1 MEIVMMR
8 SVLLAGVACVA
19 LGAAAATSARAAE
32 EVEIIHWWTSGGEA
46 AALQVLR
53 ENLEKQGVAWK
64 DAAVAGGGGD
74 QARTV
79 LQARMAAGNPPTAM
93 QMLGLVVQDWAAA
106 GALGDLSELADK
118 DGWDQVIPPALQ
130 AIVKYDGH
138 YVAAPFNMH
147 STNWVWVNKA
157 LFDQVGGPEPTTFEN
172 FLALAQKF
180 QEAGVTPVA
189 HGGQAWQEATIF
201 DGAVISAGGPDFYKK
216 AFIELDEEAL
226 GGATMQQAFDQLR
239 AIRGLVD
246 PNFPGRDWNLA
257 TAMVIQGQAG
267 MQIMGDW
274 AKGEFVNA
282 GKVAG
287 QDFLC
292 FRYPGTQ
299 GAVTFN
305 SDAFG
310 MMEVSEAQK
319 PAQLKLAAAIMEPSF
334 QESFNLKKGSIPAR
348 NDVPDTNFDACGQ
361 KGIADAKEATAAD
374 TLMGSLAHGHAASE
388 SVKGAVYDVV
398 TAFFNS
404 EQSSEEAAQALAQA
418 VANAK

>member
-1 MEIVMMR
+1 MSTKQI
-8 SVLLAGVACVA
+8 LLAGAAVLGLA
-19 LGAAAATSARAAE
+19 LGSAQVRAEE
-32 EVEIIHWWTSGGEA
+32 EVEVIHWWTSGGEA

-53 ENLEKQGVAWK
+53 ENLAKEGVAWK
-64 DAAVAGGGGD
+64 DAAIAGGGGD

-93 QMLGLVVQDWAAA
+93 QMLGLVIQDWAEQ
-106 GALGDLSELADK
+106 GALGDLTPLAEK
-118 DGWDQVIPPALQ
+118 DGWDNVIPPALQ
-130 AIVKYDGH
+130 AIDKYDGH

-157 LFDQVGGPEPTTFEN
+157 LFDKVGGPEPTTWEN
-172 FLALAQKF
+172 FQALAQKF
-180 QEAGVTPVA
+180 KDAGVTPVA

-201 DGAVISAGGPDFYKK
+201 DGAVISAGGPEFYKK
-216 AFIELDEEAL
+216 AFIELAEEAL
-226 GGATMQQAFDQLR
+226 GSDTMAKAFDQMR
-239 AIRGLVD
+239 AIRGMVD

-257 TAMVIQGQAG
+257 TAMVINGQAG

-274 AKGEFVNA
+274 AKGEWLNA
-282 GKVAG
+282 GKAPG
-287 QDFLC
+287 TDFLC

-310 MMEVSEAQK
+310 MMAISEDKQDAQF
-319 PAQLKLAAAIMEPSF
+319 KLAAAIMDPAF

-348 NDVPDTNFDACGQ
+348 SDVPDTNFDACG
-361 KGIADAKEATAAD
+361 KKAIADAKEATANNA
-374 TLMGSLAHGHAASE
+374 LMGSLAHGHAAPE
-388 SVKGAVYDVV
+388 AVKGAVYDVV
-398 TAFFNS
+398 TEFFNS
-404 EQSSEEAAQALAQA
+404 DMSSADAAQKLAQA

>member
-1 MEIVMMR
+1 MLTR
-8 SVLLAGVACVA
+8 RVLMAGAAMIGLA
-19 LGAAAATSARAAE
+19 LGAAAARAAE

-53 ENLEKQGVAWK
+53 ENLEKEGVAWK
-64 DAAVAGGGGD
+64 DAAIAGGGGD

-93 QMLGLVVQDWAAA
+93 QMLGLVVQDWAQQD
-106 GALGDLSELADK
+106 ALGDLTPLAEK
-118 DGWDQVIPPALQ
+118 DHWDDVIPPALQ
-130 AIVKYDGH
+130 NIVKYEGH

-157 LFDQVGGPEPTTFEN
+157 LFDQVGGPEPTSWESFVE
-172 FLALAQKF
+172 LAGKLRD
-180 QEAGVTPVA
+180 AGVVPIA
-189 HGGQAWQEATIF
+189 HGGQAWQETTIF
-201 DGAVISAGGPDFYKK
+201 DGAVLSAGGPEFYRK

-226 GGATMQQAFDQLR
+226 GSETMAKAFDQLR
-239 AIRGLVD
+239 TIRGLVD

-257 TAMVIQGQAG
+257 TAMVINGQAG

-310 MMEVSEAQK
+310 MMKVGAAQED
-319 PAQLKLAAAIMEPSF
+319 AQLKLAAAIMDPAF
-334 QESFNLKKGSIPAR
+334 QEMFNIKKGSIPAR
-348 NDVPDTNFDACGQ
+348 SDVSDANFDACGK
-361 KGIADAKEATAAD
+361 KGIADAKEATANGA
-374 TLMGSLAHGHAASE
+374 LMGSMAHGHAAPE
-388 SVKGAVYDVV
+388 AVKGAVYDVV
-398 TAFFNS
+398 TEFFNS
-404 EQSSEEAAQALAQA
+404 DMSSADAAQKLAAA

>member
-1 MEIVMMR
+1 MTIR
-8 SVLLAGVACVA
+8 RTLLAGVAA
-19 LGAAAATSARAAE
+19 LGLVAATAARAE
-32 EVEIIHWWTSGGEA
+32 ESVEVIHWWTSGGEA
-46 AALQVLR
+46 AALKVLR
-53 ENLEKQGVAWK
+53 ENLEKEGVQWK
-64 DAAVAGGGGD
+64 DAAIAGGGGD

-93 QMLGLVVQDWAAA
+93 QMLGLVVQDWAQQ
-106 GALGDLSELADK
+106 GALGDLTPIAQKE
-118 DGWDQVIPPALQ
+118 GWDKVIPPALQ
-130 AIVKYDGH
+130 KIVKYDGH

-157 LFDQVGGPEPTTFEN
+157 LFEKVGGPEPTSWEN
-172 FLALAQKF
+172 FVTLAKKF
-180 QEAGVTPVA
+180 KDAGVVPVA
-189 HGGQAWQEATIF
+189 HGGQAWQDATIF

-216 AFIELDEEAL
+216 AFIELDETAL
-226 GGATMQQAFDQLR
+226 SSPTMAKAFDQLR
-239 AIRGLVD
+239 TIRGMVD

-257 TAMVIQGQAG
+257 TAMVINGQAG

-274 AKGEFVNA
+274 AKGEWVNA
-282 GKVAG
+282 GKKAG
-287 QDFLC
+287 EDFLC

-299 GAVTFN
+299 GSVTFN

-310 MMEVSEAQK
+310 MMKISAEEQDAQF
-319 PAQLKLAAAIMEPSF
+319 KLAAAIMDPAF

-348 NDVPDTNFDACGQ
+348 TDVSDAKFDACGK
-361 KGIADAKEATAAD
+361 KGIADAKEATAKGS
-374 TLMGSLAHGHAASE
+374 LMGSMAHGHAASE

-404 EQSSEEAAQALAQA
+404 DQSSTDAAKKLSEA

>member
-1 MEIVMMR
+1 MHR
-8 SVLLAGVACVA
+8 TRVLLAAASTVAIGMSA
-19 LGAAAATSARAAE
+19 FEARAAE
-32 EVEIIHWWTSGGEA
+32 EVEVIHWWTSGGEA

-53 ENLEKQGVAWK
+53 ETLAKEGVAWK
-64 DAAVAGGGGD
+64 DAAIAGGGGD

-93 QMLGLVVQDWAAA
+93 QMLGLVVQDWAQQ
-106 GALGDLSELADK
+106 GALGDLTPLATK

-130 AIVKYDGH
+130 NIVKYDGH

-157 LFDQVGGPEPTTFEN
+157 LFDKVGGPEPTTWEN
-172 FLALAQKF
+172 FVALAKKF
-180 QEAGVTPVA
+180 KDAGVTPVA

-201 DGAVISAGGPDFYKK
+201 DGAVISAGGPGFYKK
-216 AFIELDEEAL
+216 AFIELDEASL
-226 GGATMQQAFDQLR
+226 DSPTMQKAFDELR
-239 AIRGLVD
+239 AIRGMVD

-257 TAMVIQGQAG
+257 TAMVINGQAG

-274 AKGEFVNA
+274 AKGEWINA
-282 GKVAG
+282 GKVPG
-287 QDFLC
+287 QDVLC

-310 MMEVSEAQK
+310 MMQVEASEQD
-319 PAQLKLAAAIMEPSF
+319 AQLKLAAAIMDPAF

-348 NDVPDTNFDACGQ
+348 TDVPDTHFDACG
-361 KGIADAKEATAAD
+361 KKAIADAKEATAHDA
-374 TLMGSLAHGHAASE
+374 LMGSLAHGHAAPE
-388 SVKGAVYDVV
+388 AVKGAIYDVV
-398 TAFFNS
+398 TEFFNS
-404 EQSSEEAAQALAQA
+404 NMSSADASKKLAQA

>member
-1 MEIVMMR
+1 MSTKQI
-8 SVLLAGVACVA
+8 LLAGAAVLGLA
-19 LGAAAATSARAAE
+19 LGSAQVRAEE
-32 EVEIIHWWTSGGEA
+32 EVEVIHWWTSGGEA

-53 ENLEKQGVAWK
+53 ENLAKEGVAWK
-64 DAAVAGGGGD
+64 DAAIAGGGGD

-93 QMLGLVVQDWAAA
+93 QMLGLVIQDWAEQ
-106 GALGDLSELADK
+106 GALGDLTPLAEK
-118 DGWDQVIPPALQ
+118 DGWDNVIPPALQ
-130 AIVKYDGH
+130 AIDKADGR

-157 LFDQVGGPEPTTFEN
+157 LFDQVGGPEPTTWEN
-172 FLALAQKF
+172 FQALAQKF
-180 QEAGVTPVA
+180 KDAGVTPVA

-201 DGAVISAGGPDFYKK
+201 DGAVISAGGPEFYKK

-226 GGATMQQAFDQLR
+226 GSDTMAKAFDQMR
-239 AIRGLVD
+239 AIRGMVD

-257 TAMVIQGQAG
+257 TAMVINGQAG

-274 AKGEFVNA
+274 AKGEWLNA
-282 GKVAG
+282 GKAPG
-287 QDFLC
+287 TDFLC

-310 MMEVSEAQK
+310 MMAISEDKQDAQF
-319 PAQLKLAAAIMEPSF
+319 KLAAAIMDPAF
-334 QESFNLKKGSIPAR
+334 QETFNLKKGSIPAR
-348 NDVPDTNFDACGQ
+348 NDVPDTNFDACG
-361 KGIADAKEATAAD
+361 KKAIADAKEATANNA
-374 TLMGSLAHGHAASE
+374 LMGSLAHGHAAPE
-388 SVKGAVYDVV
+388 AVKGAVYDVV
-398 TAFFNS
+398 TEFFNS
-404 EQSSEEAAQALAQA
+404 DMSSADAAKKLSAA

>member
-1 MEIVMMR
+1 MMFR
-8 SVLLAGVACVA
+8 RTLMA
-19 LGAAAATSARAAE
+19 GAAALAVAASAGAARAAE
-32 EVEIIHWWTSGGEA
+32 SVEVIHWWTSGGEA

-53 ENLEKQGVAWK
+53 QNLEKQGVAWV
-64 DAAVAGGGGD
+64 DAAIAGGGGD

-93 QMLGLVVQDWAAA
+93 QMLGLVVQDWAAQ
-106 GALGDLSELADK
+106 GALGDLTPIAEK
-118 DGWDQVIPPALQ
+118 EGWDQVVPPALQ
-130 AIVKYDGH
+130 GIVKYEGR

-157 LFDQVGGPEPTTFEN
+157 LFDKVGGPEPTTWEN
-172 FLALAQKF
+172 FMALAKKF
-180 QEAGVTPVA
+180 RDAGVTPVA

-201 DGAVISAGGPDFYKK
+201 DGAVISAGGPEFYKK
-216 AFIELDEEAL
+216 ALIELDEETL
-226 GGATMQQAFDQLR
+226 KGETMQKAFDQLR
-239 AIRGLVD
+239 AIRGMVD

-257 TAMVIQGQAG
+257 TAMVINGQAG

-282 GKVAG
+282 GKAAG

-310 MMEVSEAQK
+310 MMEVGEDKQAAQM
-319 PAQLKLAAAIMEPSF
+319 KLASAIMDPAF
-334 QESFNLKKGSIPAR
+334 QESFNIKKGSIPAR
-348 NDVPDTNFDACGQ
+348 TDVSDANFDACGK
-361 KGIADAKEATAAD
+361 KGIADAKEATAKGA
-374 TLMGSLAHGHAASE
+374 LMGSLAHGHAASE
-388 SVKGAVYDVV
+388 AVKGAVYDVV
-398 TAFFNS
+398 TAFFNGDQGS
-404 EQSSEEAAQALAQA
+404 KEAAEALAQA
-418 VANAK
+418 VANAR

>member
-1 MEIVMMR
+1 MTTRRM
-8 SVLLAGVACVA
+8 LLAGVAVIGLA
-19 LGAAAATSARAAE
+19 LGAAQARAAE

-53 ENLEKQGVAWK
+53 ENLAKQGVGWK
-64 DAAVAGGGGD
+64 DAAIAGGGGD

-93 QMLGLVVQDWAAA
+93 QMLGLVVQDWAAQ
-106 GALGDLSELADK
+106 GALGDLTPLAQK
-118 DGWDQVIPPALQ
+118 DGWDEVIPPALQ
-130 AIVKYDGH
+130 NIVKYEGH

-147 STNWVWVNKA
+147 STNWVWVNKE
-157 LFDQVGGPEPTTFEN
+157 LFDKVGGPEPTSWEN
-172 FLALAQKF
+172 FVALAQKF
-180 QEAGVTPVA
+180 KDAGVIPIA

-226 GGATMQQAFDQLR
+226 GSETMQKAFDQLR
-239 AIRGLVD
+239 TIRGLVD
-246 PNFPGRDWNLA
+246 SNFPGRDWNLA
-257 TAMVIQGQAG
+257 TAMVINGQAG

-282 GKVAG
+282 GKVAD

-305 SDAFG
+305 SDSFG
-310 MMEVSEAQK
+310 MMKVGRAEEDAQF
-319 PAQLKLAAAIMEPSF
+319 KLAAAIMDPAF
-334 QESFNLKKGSIPAR
+334 QETFNIKKGSIPAR
-348 NDVPDTNFDACGQ
+348 NDIPDTNFDACGK
-361 KGIADAKEATAAD
+361 KGIADAKEATANDA
-374 TLMGSLAHGHAASE
+374 LMGSMAHGHAAPE
-388 SVKGAVYDVV
+388 AVKGAVYDVV
-398 TAFFNS
+398 TEFFNS
-404 EQSSEEAAQALAQA
+404 DMSSADAAQKLAAA